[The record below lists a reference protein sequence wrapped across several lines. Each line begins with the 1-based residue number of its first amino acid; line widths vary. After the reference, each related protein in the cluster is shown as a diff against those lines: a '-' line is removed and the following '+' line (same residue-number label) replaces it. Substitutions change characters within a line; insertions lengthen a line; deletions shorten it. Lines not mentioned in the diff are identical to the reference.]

1 MSLTDLATPS
11 VNCCANMEL
20 HQFIARLEEHGR
32 LRRIDAEIR
41 CKLEL
46 GAVAREHSGPIFF
59 ENIHGYPG
67 TSIFTNGLSD
77 IQCVA
82 IALNI
87 AADSSAPAILR
98 EIKHRASGCIQPT
111 CVSSGQWAENT
122 LRGDAVDLFEL
133 PVPQWHPSDGG
144 PYLGT
149 WHINVTNDPETGD
162 RNVGVYRMQLL
173 GPRAVTVSTAPKSH
187 LAIQMAKAERR
198 GQPLEMA
205 VAIGVPESVVMAAS
219 AACPYGRDEYELA
232 GALEGDRILITPC
245 QTTALQVPASAE
257 IVIEGTIKPGVRV
270 SDGPYFDYAGTV
282 NKNPNAFLFEV
293 NSLSFRN
300 HPIFRGTSVGR
311 PGAEDHQ
318 LFAVLAA
325 SDLLDFHGRPS
336 KQAAQNLLV
345 RHRLFKSFQFVGR
358 LGTYFKR
365 HN

>member
-1 MSLTDLATPS
+1 MDLR
-11 VNCCANMEL
+11 
-20 HQFIARLEEHGR
+20 QFIARLEEHGR
-32 LRRIDAEIR
+32 LRRVNSETA
-41 CKLEL
+41 CKHEL
-46 GAVAREHSGPIFF
+46 GAVARAHSGPILF

-67 TSIFTNGLSD
+67 ASVFTNGLSD

-87 AADSSAPAILR
+87 AADSRPLTILR
-98 EIKHRASGCIQPT
+98 EIEHRASGSIKPT
-111 CVSSGQWAENT
+111 CVSSGEWAQNT
-122 LRGDAVDLFEL
+122 LRGDAVELFEL

-149 WHINVTNDPETGD
+149 WHINVTSDPETGE

-173 GPRAVTVSTAPKSH
+173 GPRTATVSTAPKSH
-187 LAIQMAKAERR
+187 LAIQMAKAERLGR
-198 GQPLEMA
+198 PLEMA

-219 AACPYGRDEYELA
+219 AAFPYGCDEYELA
-232 GALEGDRILITPC
+232 GALEGDSMRIAPC
-245 QTTALQVPASAE
+245 QTTALHVPADAE

-282 NKNPNAFLFEV
+282 NRNPNAFLFEATA
-293 NSLSFRN
+293 LSFRN

-325 SDLLDFHGRPS
+325 ADLLDFHGRPS
-336 KQAAQNLLV
+336 KQAVQNLLV
-345 RHRLFKSFQFVGR
+345 QHRLFKSFQFVGR
-358 LGTYFKR
+358 LGTHFKK

>member
-1 MSLTDLATPS
+1 
-11 VNCCANMEL
+11 MEL
-20 HQFIARLEEHGR
+20 RQFIARLEEHGR
-32 LRRIDAEIR
+32 LRRIDAATA

-46 GAVAREHSGPIFF
+46 GAIARTHSGPILF

-67 TSIFTNGLSD
+67 ARVFTNGLSD

-87 AADSSAPAILR
+87 APDSSAAAILR
-98 EIKHRASGCIQPT
+98 EINRRVMGFIKPS
-111 CVSSGQWAENT
+111 CVPSGQWAENT

-133 PVPQWHPSDGG
+133 PVPQWHRRDGG

-149 WHINVTNDPETGD
+149 WHINVTSDPETGE

-173 GPRAVTVSTAPKSH
+173 GPRTATVSTAPKSH
-187 LAIQMAKAERR
+187 LAIQMAKAEKQGR
-198 GQPLEMA
+198 PLEMA

-232 GALEGDRILITPC
+232 GALEGDTLRITPC
-245 QTTALQVPASAE
+245 QTTPLHVPADAE

-282 NKNPNAFLFEV
+282 NRNPNAFLFEV
-293 NSLSFRN
+293 TALSFRN

-325 SDLLDFHGRPS
+325 SNLLDFHGRSS
-336 KQAAQNLLV
+336 KQAIQNLLV
-345 RHRLFKSFQFVGR
+345 QHRFFKSFQFVGR